1 MASRL
6 RRVLPHLENQGV
18 ARVGQG
24 VALRPGLP
32 HLPHLCPTTPS
43 PFRGRGWCK
52 GGAVKVG
59 LPGHVSPA
67 GTPEPNEAERARRG
81 SGGRV
86 IFLVPLPLVTAQ
98 GSVAEIFLWC

>member
-43 PFRGRGWCK
+43 PFRGRG
-52 GGAVKVG
+52 GARVG
-59 LPGHVSPA
+59 
-67 GTPEPNEAERARRG
+67 
-81 SGGRV
+81 
-86 IFLVPLPLVTAQ
+86 Q
-98 GSVAEIFLWC
+98 